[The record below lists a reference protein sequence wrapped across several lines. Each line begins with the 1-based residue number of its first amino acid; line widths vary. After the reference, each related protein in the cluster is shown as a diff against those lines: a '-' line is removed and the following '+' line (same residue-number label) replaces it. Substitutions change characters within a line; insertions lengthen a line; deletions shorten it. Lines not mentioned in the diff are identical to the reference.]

1 MHISAMVPLYGPAG
15 TSRAFPQRIAR
26 TLVGQEHA
34 PTETS
39 RPLSPSQTPV
49 VVCKVSGPPVLRY
62 ASHWV
67 WTPPCFAT
75 HMSSGYSRRALLAI
89 GLRWPSCITC
99 PRPILEDC
107 RHLETHNLGH
117 HRHRPTVRNYTN
129 YNGHQQ
135 LHQPAKP
142 HRHQHHPITHHHG
155 RGTLQVHVSCGVF
168 PPCASPT
175 KAPFSRSP
183 LWAHPGEG
191 GRESKGDQPK
201 TWGFRFVLGST
212 VSTPDV
218 QHATKQSGVD
228 EMCTERQLCLRQTYT
243 EDSVTS
249 CHNHVSHLPVP
260 DELPT

>member
-1 MHISAMVPLYGPAG
+1 MGQLALHVRFPNESHEPLWARNMPPLRLPDPCPPA
-15 TSRAFPQRIAR
+15 
-26 TLVGQEHA
+26 
-34 PTETS
+34 
-39 RPLSPSQTPV
+39 RPLWSFAKFRGRLS
-49 VVCKVSGPPVLRY
+49 
-62 ASHWV
+62 
-67 WTPPCFAT
+67 FAT
-75 HMSSGYSRRALLAI
+75 PLIGFGGHRALPHICPAATVGGPCWHSVCV
-89 GLRWPSCITC
+89 GLHVLLVLGQY
-99 PRPILEDC
+99 LENC